1 MSETARKV
9 ALISGSSAGLGEA
22 AARALAGRGFD
33 LFLGGRSRERL
44 EGLAADLQ
52 QRHPGGRFVPYPF
65 DVRRN
70 TEIEGAVADAFAGLR
85 ASTRSSPAPA
95 WGCWT
100 SWTASTGGRHRPQI
114 ETNLTGTILLV
125 RAALPRM
132 MAQRSGTVVLI
143 GSLAGT
149 IASPT
154 YSIYA
159 ATKFG
164 LIGFAEALRREVG
177 VWGIRV
183 ALLLPG
189 AVATGL
195 AAESVARRRTGFRT
209 PRRMLLTA
217 ETVGE
222 AVADLALRP
231 RRVRVIPGWMR
242 PVIWLGRAFPGL
254 VDWVTEQYFVRP
266 ERSDELL

>member
-1 MSETARKV
+1 MNEAVRKV
-9 ALISGSSAGLGEA
+9 ALISGSSAGLGKA

-44 EGLAADLQ
+44 EAVAAELRQ
-52 QRHPGGRFVPYPF
+52 IHPGGRFVPYPF

-70 TEIEGAVADAFAGLR
+70 TEIEDAVAE
-85 ASTRSSPAPA
+85 
-95 WGCWT
+95 C
-100 SWTASTGGRHRPQI
+100 GRHFERLDAVVTSAGVGMLDFLDRLEPAADIVPQI
-114 ETNLTGTILLV
+114 ETNLTGTVLLV

-132 MAQRSGTVVLI
+132 MAQRSGTIVLI
-143 GSLAGT
+143 GSLAGF

-164 LIGFAEALRREVG
+164 LIGFADALRREVG
-177 VWGIRV
+177 MWGIRV

-209 PRRMLLTA
+209 PRRMLLTP
-217 ETVGE
+217 ESVGE

-231 RRVRVIPGWMR
+231 RRVRVIPWWMR
-242 PVIWLGRAFPGL
+242 PAIWLGRAFPGL
-254 VDWVTEQYFVRP
+254 VDVVTERFFVRP
-266 ERSDELL
+266 ERSDEL